1 VAAWPALHGLT
12 PGIALQGL
20 GLAALVPLLPFSLE
34 LLALRRMRVAAFGTL
49 MALEPGI
56 AVVIGLLLLDQLPA
70 AWQIAGIALV
80 VTAGVGAQRV
90 APAATAKPPTS
101 ASKPAGSP
109 ALSAGHPP
117 DRPGDQQTANGTPA
131 SPPAFAGRP

>member
-1 VAAWPALHGLT
+1 
-12 PGIALQGL
+12 
-20 GLAALVPLLPFSLE
+20 
-34 LLALRRMRVAAFGTL
+34 MRVAAFGTL

-90 APAATAKPPTS
+90 DARSHGEATHKR
-101 ASKPAGSP
+101 K
-109 ALSAGHPP
+109 
-117 DRPGDQQTANGTPA
+117 
-131 SPPAFAGRP
+131 